1 MLVHHER
8 DMGRP
13 QCSYSCSNCRILVT
27 NNYYRAMRAACL
39 GSHLLQKPED
49 KNLLGIPFHSRLKLL
64 INFWSPSL
72 IRWKRQCLLTPSPC
86 TLSRRAITTLPALQ
100 LSNTRPSKPSSA
112 PSSVLLPHPLN
123 PFFLGNYCWAPPE
136 GGHQRKWDLTASF
149 HHYPS
154 LTKESNKAGIE
165 QAGFCFLVTRRRSEP
180 RWGYKSCLHDSKESN
195 PSISTYFIRNLLSQ
209 LSLKR
214 VQNVIKYQYER
225 TLK

>member
-1 MLVHHER
+1 MP
-8 DMGRP
+8 G
-13 QCSYSCSNCRILVT
+13 
-27 NNYYRAMRAACL
+27 
-39 GSHLLQKPED
+39 K
-49 KNLLGIPFHSRLKLL
+49 
-64 INFWSPSL
+64 SPSSEARGQEPVGNPLPFKAQASHQFL
-72 IRWKRQCLLTPSPC
+72 ITKSNKMEKTMPAHSFPVYSEQKSNHHTPC
-86 TLSRRAITTLPALQ
+86 TPT
-100 LSNTRPSKPSSA
+100 NTRPSKPSSA

-165 QAGFCFLVTRRRSEP
+165 QAGFCFLVTQRRSEP

-195 PSISTYFIRNLLSQ
+195 PSISTCFIKNLLSQ

-214 VQNVIKYQYER
+214 VQNVIKYQYEH